1 MKVKELKEILN
12 NYPDDMEVMNYDEV
26 TGPYPLETPN
36 QHELWFTQHHEYNG
50 KPREWQ
56 SWDYP
61 SIYKPH
67 NAEIVKKEECLIF
80 SY

>member
-12 NYPDDMEVMNYDEV
+12 KYPDDMEIMNYDEV
-26 TGPYPLETPN
+26 TGPYPLEIPH
-36 QHELWFTQHHEYNG
+36 QHELQFIQHHEYNG

-61 SIYKPH
+61 SIYPFYK
-67 NAEIVKKEECLIF
+67 ADLIRKEECLIF
-80 SY
+80 DY